1 MPTALTTALPTAAA
15 AAAWTGHDTRL
26 VVAALLGIA
35 VVVLSVSWAKL
46 NPFIGLLLGSAT
58 LGLVAG
64 LSVQDIVTSFSIG
77 LGDADGTAG
86 GAGKTFADVGILVA
100 LGAVLGRFLA
110 DSGGANLIV
119 DRIVDRVPAKGLPW
133 ALAGAAALVGLP
145 LFFEIGLVLLVP
157 IVLLVVRRTG
167 RPVLALGIPAL
178 AGLSVL
184 HGFVPPHP
192 GPLVAIA
199 NLNAD
204 LGLTLG
210 FGLLLAVP
218 TVIIAGPLLAPL
230 VSRFGPQ
237 DADHLPTSGGDLG
250 GAEEGGRRPSFAG
263 TLTVV
268 LLPVALMLARAV
280 AEIVSE
286 KGNAVHDVLY
296 ALGTPLVALLIG
308 ALAAIPLLGLAVGM
322 DRRKIGSTI
331 DASLPPIASTL
342 LVIAAGGGF
351 KQVLIDAKVGDLVGQ
366 QAAALSLSPL
376 VLGWLVA
383 VLIRLATGSATVATI
398 TAAGIV
404 APLAGDLSAN
414 HLALLALAVGAGSLF
429 FSHVNDVGFWLVK
442 QYFGLTVGQTLKS
455 WSVMETVISVC
466 GLGGV
471 LLLSLAF

>member
-1 MPTALTTALPTAAA
+1 MTTALTTALPTAAA

-46 NPFIGLLLGSAT
+46 NPFIGLLLGSAA

-210 FGLLLAVP
+210 FGLLLAIP

-237 DADHLPTSGGDLG
+237 DAEHLPTSGGDLG

-268 LLPVALMLARAV
+268 LLPVALMLARAI

-471 LLLSLAF
+471 LLLSLVF

>member
-46 NPFIGLLLGSAT
+46 NPFIGLLLGSAA

-210 FGLLLAVP
+210 FGLLLAIP

-237 DADHLPTSGGDLG
+237 DAEHLPTSGGDLG

-268 LLPVALMLARAV
+268 LLPVALMLARAI

>member
-1 MPTALTTALPTAAA
+1 MTTALSTAVQS
-15 AAAWTGHDTRL
+15 AAWTGTDTRL

-35 VVVLSVSWAKL
+35 VVVVVVSWAKL
-46 NPFIGLLLGSAT
+46 NAFIALILGSAV

-64 LSVQDIVTSFSIG
+64 MPVADIVASFSIG
-77 LGDADGTAG
+77 LGDGDGAAG

-110 DSGGANLIV
+110 DSGGANEL
-119 DRIVDRVPAKGLPW
+119 VDRVVDRVHGKALPW
-133 ALAGAAALVGLP
+133 ALAGAAVVVGLP
-145 LFFEIGLVLLVP
+145 MFFEIGLVLLVP
-157 IVLLVVRRTG
+157 IVVLVAKRTG
-167 RPVLALGIPAL
+167 RPVLSLGIPAV

-192 GPLVAIA
+192 GPLVAID
-199 NLNAD
+199 NLHAD
-204 LGLTLG
+204 LGRTLA
-210 FGLLLAVP
+210 FGLVLAIP
-218 TVIIAGPLLAPL
+218 TVVIAGPLLAPL

-237 DADHLPTSGGDLG
+237 DAEHLPTTGGDLG
-250 GAEEGGRRPSFAG
+250 GADPDARRPSLPG
-263 TLTVV
+263 ILTVV

-280 AEIVSE
+280 AEIALPEENGARTLLV
-286 KGNAVHDVLY
+286 

-308 ALAAIPLLGLAVGM
+308 VLAAIPLLGLSVGM
-322 DRRKIGSTI
+322 DRRRIGSTI

-342 LVIAAGGGF
+342 LIIAAGGGF
-351 KQVLIDAKVGDLVGQ
+351 KQVLIDAGVGKLVGE
-366 QAAALSLSPL
+366 QASVLSLSPL
-376 VLGWLVA
+376 ILGWIVA

-398 TAAGIV
+398 TAASIV

-414 HLALLALAVGAGSLF
+414 HLALLALSVGAGSLF

>member
-1 MPTALTTALPTAAA
+1 MTTAVHHAAQA
-15 AAAWTGHDTRL
+15 ATAWTGHDTRL
-26 VVAALLGIA
+26 VIAALLGIA
-35 VVVLSVSWAKL
+35 VVVVSVSWAKL

-58 LGLVAG
+58 LGLIAG
-64 LSVQDIVTSFSIG
+64 LSVQDIVSSFSIG
-77 LGDADGTAG
+77 LGDADGVAG

-110 DSGGANLIV
+110 DSGGAGLIV
-119 DRIVDRVPAKGLPW
+119 DRIVDRVPGRGLPW

-145 LFFEIGLVLLVP
+145 LFFEIGLVLVVP

-199 NLNAD
+199 NLHAD

-210 FGLLLAVP
+210 FGLLLAIP
-218 TVIIAGPLLAPL
+218 TVIIAGPLLAPFL
-230 VSRFGPQ
+230 ARFGPQ
-237 DADHLPTSGGDLG
+237 DAEHLPTSGGDLG
-250 GAEEGGRRPSFAG
+250 GAEEGTRRPSFAG

-280 AEIVSE
+280 AEIVSK
-286 KGNAVHDVLY
+286 KGNAVHDLLY
-296 ALGTPLVALLIG
+296 ALGTPLVALLVG
-308 ALAAIPLLGLAVGM
+308 ALVAIPLLGLSVGM

-366 QAAALSLSPL
+366 QAAVLSLSPL
-376 VLGWLVA
+376 VLGWLIA

-471 LLLSLAF
+471 LLLSLVF

>member
-1 MPTALTTALPTAAA
+1 MQSAVASAVQ
-15 AAAWTGHDTRL
+15 AAAWSGHDTRL
-26 VVAALLGIA
+26 VVAAVLGI
-35 VVVLSVSWAKL
+35 VVVVVTVSWAKL
-46 NPFIGLLLGSAT
+46 NPFIALLLGSAV

-64 LSVQDIVTSFSIG
+64 LSVQDIVASFSIG
-77 LGDADGTAG
+77 LGDADGAAG

-110 DSGGANLIV
+110 DSGGASEIV
-119 DRIVDRVPAKGLPW
+119 DRIVAKVPGRGLPW

-145 LFFEIGLVLLVP
+145 LFFEIGLVLIVP
-157 IVLLVVRRTG
+157 IVLLVAKRTG

-199 NLNAD
+199 QLNAD
-204 LGLTLG
+204 LGRTLG
-210 FGLLLAVP
+210 FGLLLAIP

-237 DADHLPTSGGDLG
+237 DASHLPTSGGDLG
-250 GAEEGGRRPSFAG
+250 GAEEGTRRPSLVA

-268 LLPVALMLARAV
+268 LLPVVLMLARAV
-280 AEIVSE
+280 AEIVSS
-286 KGNAVHDVLY
+286 KGNAVHDLLF
-296 ALGTPLVALLIG
+296 ALGTPLVALLVG
-308 ALAAIPLLGLAVGM
+308 VLAAILLLGLGVGM
-322 DRRKIGSTI
+322 DRHRIGSTI

-342 LVIAAGGGF
+342 LIIAAGGGF
-351 KQVLIDAKVGDLVGQ
+351 KQVLVDAKVGELVGQ

-376 VLGWLVA
+376 ILGWLVA
-383 VLIRLATGSATVATI
+383 VLIRVATGSATVATI

-414 HLALLALAVGAGSLF
+414 HLALLALAIGAGSLF

-442 QYFGLTVGQTLKS
+442 QFFGLTVGQTLKS
-455 WSVMETVISVC
+455 WSVMETVISVV
-466 GLGGV
+466 GLLGV
-471 LLLSLAF
+471 LLLSTVA

>member
-1 MPTALTTALPTAAA
+1 MHTAVAAATAAA
-15 AAAWTGHDTRL
+15 PWTGHDTRL
-26 VVAALLGIA
+26 VLAAVLGIA
-35 VVVLSVSWAKL
+35 VVVLVVSWAKL

-64 LSVQDIVTSFSIG
+64 LSVSDIVTSFSIG

-119 DRIVDRVPAKGLPW
+119 DRIVDRVSRRGLPW

-199 NLNAD
+199 NLDAD

-210 FGLLLAVP
+210 FGLLLAIPAV
-218 TVIIAGPLLAPL
+218 VIAGPLLAPL

-250 GAEEGGRRPSFAG
+250 GAEDGGRRPSFAG
-263 TLTVV
+263 TLAVV

-280 AEIVSE
+280 AEIVSS
-286 KGNAVHDVLY
+286 KGNAVHDLLY

-322 DRRKIGSTI
+322 DRRRIGSTI

-342 LVIAAGGGF
+342 LIIAAGGGF
-351 KQVLIDAKVGDLVGQ
+351 KQVLIDAQVGELVGQ

-455 WSVMETVISVC
+455 WSVMETVISVV
-466 GLGGV
+466 GLLGV
-471 LLLSLAF
+471 LLLSLIV

>member
-1 MPTALTTALPTAAA
+1 MQSTVAAA
-15 AAAWTGHDTRL
+15 VQAAAWSGHDTRL
-26 VVAALLGIA
+26 VVAAVLGI
-35 VVVLSVSWAKL
+35 VVVVVTVSWAKL
-46 NPFIGLLLGSAT
+46 NPFIALLLGSAV

-64 LSVQDIVTSFSIG
+64 LSVQDIVASFSIG

-110 DSGGANLIV
+110 DSGGASEIV
-119 DRIVDRVPAKGLPW
+119 DRIVAKVPGRGLPW

-145 LFFEIGLVLLVP
+145 LFFEIGLVLIVP
-157 IVLLVVRRTG
+157 IVLLVAKRTG

-199 NLNAD
+199 QLNAD
-204 LGLTLG
+204 LGRTLG
-210 FGLLLAVP
+210 FGLLLAIP

-237 DADHLPTSGGDLG
+237 DASHLPTSGGDLG
-250 GAEEGGRRPSFAG
+250 GAEEGTRRPSLAA
-263 TLTVV
+263 TLAVV
-268 LLPVALMLARAV
+268 LLPVVLMLARAV
-280 AEIVSE
+280 AEIVSS
-286 KGNAVHDVLY
+286 KGNAVHDLLF
-296 ALGTPLVALLIG
+296 ALGTPLVALLLG
-308 ALAAIPLLGLAVGM
+308 AIAAILLLGLGVGM
-322 DRRKIGSTI
+322 DRHRIGSTI

-342 LVIAAGGGF
+342 LIIAAGGGF
-351 KQVLIDAKVGDLVGQ
+351 KQVLVDAKVGELVGQ

-376 VLGWLVA
+376 ILGWLVA
-383 VLIRLATGSATVATI
+383 VLIRVATGSATVATI

-414 HLALLALAVGAGSLF
+414 HLALLALAIGAGSLF

-442 QYFGLTVGQTLKS
+442 QFFGLTVGQTLKS
-455 WSVMETVISVC
+455 WSVMETVISVV
-466 GLGGV
+466 GLLGV
-471 LLLSLAF
+471 LLLSTVA

>member
-1 MPTALTTALPTAAA
+1 MPVSVPSLVPAAVQT
-15 AAAWTGHDTRL
+15 AAWTGHDTRL

-35 VVVLSVSWAKL
+35 VVVVTVSWAKL
-46 NPFIGLLLGSAT
+46 NAFIALLLGSAV

-64 LSVQDIVTSFSIG
+64 LSVSDIVTSFSIG
-77 LGDADGTAG
+77 LGDADGAAG

-110 DSGGANLIV
+110 DSGGANEIV
-119 DRIVDRVPAKGLPW
+119 DRIVDRVHGKALPW

-145 LFFEIGLVLLVP
+145 MFFEIGLVLLVP
-157 IVLLVVRRTG
+157 IVLLVVKRTG

-210 FGLLLAVP
+210 FGLLLAIP
-218 TVIIAGPLLAPL
+218 TVVIAGPLLAPL
-230 VSRFGPQ
+230 VSKYGPQ
-237 DADHLPTSGGDLG
+237 DAEHLPTSGGDLG
-250 GAEEGGRRPSFAG
+250 GADETTRRPKLLAV
-263 TLTVV
+263 LTVV
-268 LLPVALMLARAV
+268 LLPVVLMLARAV
-280 AEIVSE
+280 AEIVSG
-286 KGNAVHDVLY
+286 KGNAVHDLLY

-308 ALAAIPLLGLAVGM
+308 VLVAIPLLGTAVGM
-322 DRRKIGSTI
+322 DRRKIGATI

-342 LVIAAGGGF
+342 LIIAAGGGF
-351 KQVLIDAKVGDLVGQ
+351 KQVLVDAKIGDLVGQ
-366 QAAALSLSPL
+366 QAAALALSPL

-383 VLIRLATGSATVATI
+383 VFIRLATGSATVATI

-414 HLALLALAVGAGSLF
+414 HLALLALSIGAGSLF

-442 QYFGLTVGQTLKS
+442 QFFGLTVGQTLKS

-466 GLGGV
+466 GLAGV
-471 LLLSLAF
+471 LLLSLVV

>member
-1 MPTALTTALPTAAA
+1 MTTALTTALPAAAA

-210 FGLLLAVP
+210 FGLLLAIP

-237 DADHLPTSGGDLG
+237 DAEHLPTSGGDLG

-268 LLPVALMLARAV
+268 LLPVALMLARAI

-286 KGNAVHDVLY
+286 KGNAVHDVLF

-308 ALAAIPLLGLAVGM
+308 SLAAIPLLGLAVGM

>member
-1 MPTALTTALPTAAA
+1 MSTALTTAVPTAAA
-15 AAAWTGHDTRL
+15 AAAWSGHDTRL

-46 NPFIGLLLGSAT
+46 NPFIGLLLGSAV

-77 LGDADGTAG
+77 LGDAEGTAG

-119 DRIVDRVPAKGLPW
+119 DRIVDRVPSRGLPW

-199 NLNAD
+199 NLDAD
-204 LGLTLG
+204 LGRTLG

-218 TVIIAGPLLAPL
+218 TVVIAGPLLAPL

-237 DADHLPTSGGDLG
+237 DVAHLPTSGGDLG
-250 GAEEGGRRPSFAG
+250 GAAEGTRRPSFAG

-280 AEIVSE
+280 AEIVSS
-286 KGNAVHDVLY
+286 KGNPVHDLLY
-296 ALGTPLVALLIG
+296 ALGTPLVALLLS
-308 ALAAIPLLGLAVGM
+308 ALVAIPLLGLSVGM
-322 DRRKIGSTI
+322 DRRKIGGTI

-351 KQVLIDAKVGDLVGQ
+351 KQVLIDAQVGDLVGQ

-466 GLGGV
+466 GLLGV
-471 LLLSLAF
+471 LLLSLVV

>member
-1 MPTALTTALPTAAA
+1 MPSTVAAA
-15 AAAWTGHDTRL
+15 VQAAAWTGHDTRL
-26 VVAALLGIA
+26 VVAAVLGIA
-35 VVVLSVSWAKL
+35 VVVFTVSWGKL
-46 NPFIGLLLGSAT
+46 NPFIALLLGSAA
-58 LGLVAG
+58 LGLIAG
-64 LSVQDIVTSFSIG
+64 LSVQDIVASFSIG
-77 LGDADGTAG
+77 LGDAKGTAG

-110 DSGGANLIV
+110 DSGGASQIV
-119 DRIVDRVPAKGLPW
+119 DRIVAKVSGRGLPW

-145 LFFEIGLVLLVP
+145 LFFEIGLVLVVP
-157 IVLLVVRRTG
+157 IVLLVAKRTG

-199 NLNAD
+199 SLNAD
-204 LGLTLG
+204 LGRTLG
-210 FGLLLAVP
+210 FGLLLAIP

-237 DADHLPTSGGDLG
+237 DASHLPTSGGDLG
-250 GAEEGGRRPSFAG
+250 GAEEGTRRPGLAA

-268 LLPVALMLARAV
+268 LLPVVLMLARAV
-280 AEIVSE
+280 AEIVSS
-286 KGNAVHDVLY
+286 KGTAVHDLLF
-296 ALGTPLVALLIG
+296 ALGTPLVALLVG
-308 ALAAIPLLGLAVGM
+308 VLAAIPLLGFAVGM
-322 DRRKIGSTI
+322 DRRRIGSTI

-342 LVIAAGGGF
+342 LIIAAGGGF
-351 KQVLIDAKVGDLVGQ
+351 KQVLVDAGVGTLVGQ

-383 VLIRLATGSATVATI
+383 VLIRVATGSATVATI

-442 QYFGLTVGQTLKS
+442 QFFGLTVGQTLKS
-455 WSVMETVISVC
+455 WSVMETVISVV
-466 GLGGV
+466 GLLGV
-471 LLLSLAF
+471 LLLSTVVS